1 MAGQGKAWQGMA
13 WHGRAGHGMAWLGWA
28 GLGWAGQGRAVK
40 KHTLHLNL
48 ACKKKKRKSQYR
60 KSSEG
65 KNHQYKSTRRLGVL
79 LLLTCLC
86 TQSPCCVNLYAIK
99 KYYNGSINGLNWFEP
114 WFNSPVLTMV
124 RTGSNRSNPSNG
136 SNPGSIHQFPTLT
149 SGFEPVRTRLEPMV
163 PSGSNGRT
171 GLKSGSNHWKNG
183 FEPCSNQS
191 EPRVRTGSNLGSDGR
206 LC

>member
-1 MAGQGKAWQGMA
+1 M
-13 WHGRAGHGMAWLGWA
+13 
-28 GLGWAGQGRAVK
+28 K

-114 WFNSPVLTMV
+114 WV
-124 RTGSNRSNPSNG
+124 RTGSNHGFERFRTKDSSHVSDLDQRVRTG
-136 SNPGSIHQFPTLT
+136 SNLIRTHGSKWFQWQNRVEI
-149 SGFEPVRTRLEPMV
+149 GFEPLEKWVRTVFEPM
-163 PSGSNGRT
+163 
-171 GLKSGSNHWKNG
+171 
-183 FEPCSNQS
+183 
-191 EPRVRTGSNLGSDGR
+191 EPRVRTGSNLGSDDC
-206 LC
+206 LCYYIYILLATPALRRHGTRNHRQALGA

>member
-1 MAGQGKAWQGMA
+1 MAGHGMAWQGRA
-13 WHGRAGHGMAWLGWA
+13 WHGRAGQGRA
-28 GLGWAGQGRAVK
+28 GQGRAGQGRAVK

-114 WFNSPVLTMV
+114 WV
-124 RTGSNRSNPSNG
+124 RTGRTMVQFTSSYHGSNR
-136 SNPGSIHQFPTLT
+136 
-149 SGFEPVRTRLEPMV
+149 FEP
-163 PSGSNGRT
+163 
-171 GLKSGSNHWKNG
+171 
-183 FEPCSNQS
+183 FEPFERF
-191 EPRVRTGSNLGSDGR
+191 EPWFDTPVSDLDQRVRTGSNPIRTHGSKWFQWQNRVEIGFEPLEKWVR
-206 LC
+206 TVFEPIGT

>member
-1 MAGQGKAWQGMA
+1 MAG
-13 WHGRAGHGMAWLGWA
+13 HGRAGHGRA
-28 GLGWAGQGRAVK
+28 GQGRAGQGRAGQGRAGQGRAVK

-114 WFNSPVLTMV
+114 SQ
-124 RTGSNRSNPSNG
+124 GSNR
-136 SNPGSIHQFPTLT
+136 
-149 SGFEPVRTRLEPMV
+149 FEP
-163 PSGSNGRT
+163 
-171 GLKSGSNHWKNG
+171 
-183 FEPCSNQS
+183 FEPFERF
-191 EPRVRTGSNLGSDGR
+191 EPGFDSCVSDLDQRVRTGSNPIRTHGSKWFQWQNRVEIGFEPLEKWVR
-206 LC
+206 TVFEPIGT

>member
-1 MAGQGKAWQGMA
+1 MKTALCEETRAPPHLYGRAGQG
-13 WHGRAGHGMAWLGWA
+13 R
-28 GLGWAGQGRAVK
+28 AGQGRAVK

-114 WFNSPVLTMV
+114 WV
-124 RTGSNRSNPSNG
+124 RTGSNHGFKRFE
-136 SNPGSIHQFPTLT
+136 PGSVHTFPTLT
-149 SGFEPVRTRLEPMV
+149 SGFEPVRT
-163 PSGSNGRT
+163 
-171 GLKSGSNHWKNG
+171 
-183 FEPCSNQS
+183 
-191 EPRVRTGSNLGSDGR
+191 
-206 LC
+206 

>member
-1 MAGQGKAWQGMA
+1 MAGQGMA
-13 WHGRAGHGMAWLGWA
+13 WHGRAGQGRA
-28 GLGWAGQGRAVK
+28 GQGRAGQGRAVK

-114 WFNSPVLTMV
+114 WV
-124 RTGSNRSNPSNG
+124 RTGSNPIRTHG
-136 SNPGSIHQFPTLT
+136 SKWFQWQNRVEI
-149 SGFEPVRTRLEPMV
+149 GFEPLEKWVRTV
-163 PSGSNGRT
+163 
-171 GLKSGSNHWKNG
+171 
-183 FEPCSNQS
+183 FEPIG
-191 EPRVRTGSNLGSDGR
+191 T
-206 LC
+206 